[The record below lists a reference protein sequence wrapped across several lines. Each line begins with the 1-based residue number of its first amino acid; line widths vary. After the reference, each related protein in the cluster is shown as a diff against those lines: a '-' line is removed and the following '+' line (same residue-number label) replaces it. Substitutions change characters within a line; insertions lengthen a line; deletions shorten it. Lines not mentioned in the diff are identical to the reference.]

1 LVEGNRLP
9 LDDALFA
16 HEALCFLDATSRSA
30 RFEQA
35 DGSALEMTL
44 DDFPHLALWTKPGA
58 PLLSLESWTGYGDPV
73 GFAGDIFEKP
83 GMRVLG
89 PGEMARHGAAY
100 RFHPAA
106 SALQPDKV
114 G

>member
-1 LVEGNRLP
+1 MRRIPLVEGTTLP

-16 HEALCFLDATSRSA
+16 REALCFLDAASRSV

-35 DGSALEMTL
+35 DGSALEMAL

-58 PLLSLESWTGYGDPV
+58 PFLSLESWTGYGDPI
-73 GFAGDIFEKP
+73 GFAGDLAKKP
-83 GMRVLG
+83 SMRILR
-89 PGEMARHGAAY
+89 PYESARHAAVY

-106 SALQPDKV
+106 PAEA
-114 G
+114 